1 MIHFLMLVSRQG
13 KVRLTKWF
21 SQVSC
26 FHQPIADDP
35 RSPQSMQM
43 SSKERTRAM
52 REISATV
59 LSRAPKMCN
68 FIVWQDLKATSLPIL
83 TLQRP

>member
-1 MIHFLMLVSRQG
+1 
-13 KVRLTKWF
+13 
-21 SQVSC
+21 
-26 FHQPIADDP
+26 
-35 RSPQSMQM
+35 M

-68 FIVWQDLKATSLPIL
+68 FIVWQDLKVT
-83 TLQRP
+83 